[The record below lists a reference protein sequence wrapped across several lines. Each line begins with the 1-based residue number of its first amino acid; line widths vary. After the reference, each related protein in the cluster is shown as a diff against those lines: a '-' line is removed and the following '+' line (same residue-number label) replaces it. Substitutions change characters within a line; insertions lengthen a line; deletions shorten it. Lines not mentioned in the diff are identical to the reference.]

1 MAQLQVIE
9 EKPLAIFQLRE
20 EIEKIKKRDK
30 TPGFRTTRTEDFMN
44 AFSVLSPAKGREL
57 FEKLSKLGIPRLRDN
72 HLYKIIDLMP
82 TTADSLKIVLSGYA
96 LNITGE
102 NAKKIVDLVTD
113 YVPKK

>member
-9 EKPLAIFQLRE
+9 EKPLAIFQLKE

-30 TPGFRTTRTEDFMN
+30 DLGFRSARTEDFMN
-44 AFSVLSPAKGREL
+44 SFPVPSPAKGREL

-82 TTADSLKIVLSGYA
+82 TTVDSLKIVLSGYA
-96 LNITGE
+96 LNITAE
-102 NAKKIVDLVTD
+102 NAKKIVDLVTE